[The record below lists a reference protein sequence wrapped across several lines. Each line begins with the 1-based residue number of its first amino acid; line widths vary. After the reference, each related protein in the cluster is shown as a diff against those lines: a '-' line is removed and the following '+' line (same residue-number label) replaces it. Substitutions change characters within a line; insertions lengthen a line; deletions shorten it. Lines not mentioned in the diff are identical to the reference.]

1 MTDISPLASSIPS
14 RLGTTSRVED
24 GDLVFRLAPVPA
36 TCSFGALR
44 TSVVSFA
51 VDAATGVAVDSDP
64 ERWTF
69 TSDLVVSAAMIDAPE
84 WIDVRP
90 AVLRDGRRSATCSAT
105 LTGPDG
111 VEVGYGAGGFT
122 RVDRREGDP
131 PKHPF
136 DPEVAGRRWHD
147 IAPIDEPLFEA
158 MGVRVLDGPAGIVEV
173 DVAPELRN
181 PAGALQGA
189 MVAALVEAAA
199 EQVLGARWEAPAFVT
214 DLHVRYLAQNRT
226 GPIRSSTAVVG
237 EGLDALVVVEL
248 VDVTTGVLT
257 THATARA
264 VRVAAERL
272 GGGAAG

>member
-1 MTDISPLASSIPS
+1 MTDISPLATSIPS

-24 GDLVFRLAPVPA
+24 GRLVFRITPVPT
-36 TCSFGALR
+36 TCVHGALR
-44 TSVVSFA
+44 TSVMSFA

-69 TSDLVVSAAMIDAPE
+69 TSDLVVRMPLTDPPE

-90 AVLRDGRRSATCSAT
+90 TVLRDGRRSATCSAR
-105 LTGPDG
+105 LVGADG

-122 RVDRREGDP
+122 RVDRREDDP

-136 DPEVAGRRWHD
+136 DPDVARNRWD
-147 IAPIDEPLFEA
+147 RITPIEEPLPEA
-158 MGVRVLDGPAGIVEV
+158 MGLRVLDAAAGVVEV
-173 DVAPELRN
+173 DVRPDLRN

-199 EQVLGARWEAPAFVT
+199 EAALGATWGGPAYVT

-226 GPIRSSTAVVG
+226 GPIRSAVRVVG
-237 EGLDALVVVEL
+237 HGPDATALVEL
-248 VDVTTGVLT
+248 TDVSTGRLT

-264 VRVAAERL
+264 VPVPAERL
-272 GGGAAG
+272 